1 MTNRMKNKDAA
12 HFMCFFLGEPANVV
26 NQSDVPRSWRCKT
39 LHFDGENLTA
49 AGKSLPQ
56 KFRKRE

>member
-26 NQSDVPRSWRCKT
+26 NQSDVPRSWRCKNIA
-39 LHFDGENLTA
+39 LRRRKSHRSGEKLTA
-49 AGKSLPQ
+49 KI
-56 KFRKRE
+56 